1 MKRSD
6 EVRDVVARF
15 YDRISAGDV
24 EGASATIADD
34 PDAFVIGTQ
43 RIGDGREAWIDSI
56 RENAEMG
63 VAFKAGEI
71 RAWADGN
78 SGWAVDETAI
88 VLPNGVAFTTRTTFV
103 AHREPDGAFRLLHMN
118 ASWAV
123 PDEIALEHAHAWR
136 AQLGLQEAT

>member
-24 EGASATIADD
+24 EGASATVADD
-34 PDAFVIGTQ
+34 PEAFVIGTQ
-43 RIGDGREAWIDSI
+43 RIGGGRDAWIDSI

-63 VAFKAGEI
+63 IAFKPGSI
-71 RAWADGN
+71 RAWADGD
-78 SGWAVDETAI
+78 SGWAADDTVIA
-88 VLPNGVAFTTRTTFV
+88 LPNGVTFTTRTTFV
-103 AHREPDGAFRLLHMN
+103 AHREQDGAFRLVHMH

-123 PDEIALEHAHAWR
+123 PDEVAIQHAQEWR
-136 AQLGLQEAT
+136 TQLGLAAAI